1 LFKCAGKEC
10 SLKTDTF
17 LLRIG
22 SHPLMARNSVNIFD
36 HGSFYTLESFYE
48 KKSNRLYEA
57 STTKWYLIPDK
68 VRIGHNLTS
77 TLTRKLFPLK
87 GLEMSI
93 E

>member
-10 SLKTDTF
+10 SSKKDT

-22 SHPLMARNSVNIFD
+22 SHSLMARNSVNIFD

-48 KKSNRLYEA
+48 KINRLYEA